1 MEAAYQ
7 GVEPCGGRGAPKPPH
22 FQQVHKAVDCVGEVG
37 VASVP
42 AACGSRPWP
51 LVLGCPFSPANFL
64 CVNGEISCYSILQD
78 MLRLLPASR
87 EGMWAAERLHPPANP
102 GAVKTPDY

>member
-22 FQQVHKAVDCVGEVG
+22 KAVDCVGEVG

-42 AACGSRPWP
+42 AAYGS
-51 LVLGCPFSPANFL
+51 
-64 CVNGEISCYSILQD
+64 
-78 MLRLLPASR
+78 
-87 EGMWAAERLHPPANP
+87 
-102 GAVKTPDY
+102 